1 MSYTKA
7 QVDEMLL
14 QVEQEFEKTLESI
27 VKNEE
32 IETEELESSEEF
44 ETIDELY
51 SSMDKSE
58 IEAHYN
64 AIKKVM
70 FGEAE
75 ESMVKEESAAH
86 EAAESEEE
94 EKKEKKDKKEEEKE
108 EMEKCGDMVAA
119 KKSETDLATE
129 NEELKKNL
137 ETLNSLVSKLFNEK
151 KAPSQKAITNAS
163 FIAKSEESE
172 IPTFDASELSK
183 SEITSKLKALDY
195 GKLSKSDRD
204 AINNFYLQNGSV
216 DKIKHL
222 ITK

>member
-32 IETEELESSEEF
+32 IENTEIENSEEF

-51 SSMDKSE
+51 GSMDKSE

-86 EAAESEEE
+86 EAEESEAE
-94 EKKEKKDKKEEEKE
+94 EKKEKKKEEAKE

-119 KKSETDLATE
+119 KKSESDLATE

-151 KAPSQKAITNAS
+151 KAPSQKAITNVS

-172 IPTFDASELSK
+172 VASFDVSELSK
-183 SEITSKLKALDY
+183 GEITSKLKALDY
-195 GKLSKSDRD
+195 GKLSKSDKD